1 MDSRWN
7 GRHVDI
13 TPHSIRLAAIAALL
27 LIALLGHSR
36 TAAASPEAVEFHIA
50 SGEAT
55 LTLNEFSRQ
64 TGLQLLFDFNL
75 VKGRITQAVDG
86 SYEPRDALRHMLE
99 NTGLAFAVVNERTLA
114 VKATRSASASGTAAP
129 PAPHRSPQQP
139 NSQTVAQGPG
149 SAETE
154 AGFPNRIE
162 TVRVTGTNL
171 RGEAPVGVN
180 VLEFDRAAIDLSGAP
195 TVADFLRTLPQV
207 FGGGPTQDTRVIGTE
222 AQTNSGFGTGVN
234 LRGLGARATLVLING
249 RRIAPGG
256 TAGAF
261 VDVDNIPLSAIKRI
275 EILPDSAS
283 ALYGADAVGGVVNFI
298 MQDDFTGAE
307 TTMSSGTGSQN
318 TLKNY
323 LISQTLGHQWD
334 EARGMLSLEF
344 YRRDALPAS
353 VRSYA
358 VSNLTPFGGSN
369 FDTNLSNP
377 GNLFANGVSYAIPKG
392 QDGTHLQPGS
402 LIPNTTNLA
411 DRFQGADIIPEQRRW
426 SLYTT
431 GRKSLGDSLSLFA
444 NVLLSSREA
453 TERTGGQMSAMAVPS
468 SNPFYVNPTG
478 GTDPVI
484 VYYNFGHDLGTDVVD
499 VRVDATNVTAG
510 VDFDAGGS
518 WKLSAYGGYA
528 RDKENQTQS
537 GVLDI
542 GALEA
547 ALADPNSATAFNPFG
562 DNAHNNPATL
572 KTLTTPY
579 RYRVDSR
586 LQMADLTADGPLWQL
601 PGGALKLA
609 LGIDRRNQYFAS
621 TIPASAI
628 SPQTSLRLS
637 RQTTAAFTELV
648 IPLFG
653 KENSRSG
660 LRRLEL
666 SGAARYEN
674 YSSFGH
680 ATTPKLGLLWSP
692 TTSLAFRSTWSKSL
706 RPPSLTDLN
715 ETLNIVVPQ
724 VLADPRSAAGQTVA
738 LVWAGNNASLR
749 EERAN
754 SWTVGM
760 DFNPESLQGLSVGLT
775 LFDIAFKDRIQ
786 DTAFAPDVLTNPRYS
801 GLVTLNPDPA
811 FVDSVCN
818 HSIFFLGSKSTCMA
832 LGAGAIVDLRVHNV
846 ETLRTRGIDFD
857 AKYEMQGRYGQLD
870 FVVDG
875 TYLLKFDLAE
885 GNGSPATELLNTQ
898 TNPINLRLKTTVA
911 WSGPRLGGSVSVNY
925 SNSYQDTA
933 SVPNVPVAAWTTI
946 DAQIRYRLGSG
957 DAGWLES
964 TQLELNA
971 LNLLNRDPPF
981 LNNQAVG
988 IGYDQENADPFGRII
1003 SLLIRKKW

>member
-7 GRHVDI
+7 GRQPGK
-13 TPHSIRLAAIAALL
+13 TSHSIQLAAIAALL
-27 LIALLGHSR
+27 LAAVLAHSR
-36 TAAASPEAVEFHIA
+36 ATAASPEVVEFHIA
-50 SGEAT
+50 AGDAT

-64 TGLQLLFDFNL
+64 AGLQLLFDFNV
-75 VKGRITQAVDG
+75 VKGRVTQAIDG

-99 NTGLAFAVVNERTLA
+99 KTGLHFDVVNERTLA
-114 VKATRSASASGTAAP
+114 VTPIRSASASGTATPSAP
-129 PAPHRSPQQP
+129 RRPPQKP

-154 AGFPNRIE
+154 VALAMPIE

-171 RGEAPVGVN
+171 RGEAPVGDN
-180 VLEFDRAAIDLSGAP
+180 VLEFDRQAIDQSGAT

-207 FGGGPTQDTRVIGTE
+207 FGGGPTQDTRVVGTE
-222 AQTNSGFGTGVN
+222 APTNSGFGTGVN

-256 TAGAF
+256 TAGEF
-261 VDVDNIPLSAIKRI
+261 VDVDNIPLSAIERV
-275 EILPDSAS
+275 EVLPDSAS
-283 ALYGADAVGGVVNFI
+283 ALYGADAVAGVVNFI
-298 MQDDFTGAE
+298 MRDHFTGAE
-307 TTMSSGTGSQN
+307 TTLSSGKGSQH

-323 LISQTLGHQWD
+323 LVSQTLGHQWD
-334 EARGMLSLEF
+334 EASGMLSLEF

-353 VRSYA
+353 TRSYA
-358 VSNLTPFGGSN
+358 VSNLSPFGGN
-369 FDTNLSNP
+369 DFDTNLTNP
-377 GNLFANGVSYAIPKG
+377 GNLVAGGVMYAIPGG
-392 QDGTHLQPGS
+392 QDGTHLSASS
-402 LIPNTTNLA
+402 LVPNTANLA
-411 DRFQGADIIPEQRRW
+411 DRFQNADIIPEQRRW

-431 GRKSLGDSLSLFA
+431 GRKTFGDSLSLFA

-484 VYYNFGHDLGTDVVD
+484 VYYNFGHDLGTDVTD

-510 VDFDAGGS
+510 LDFNAGGS

-528 RDKENQTQS
+528 REKENQTQS

-542 GALEA
+542 NALEA
-547 ALADPNSATAFNPFG
+547 ALADPNPATAFNPFG
-562 DNAHNNPATL
+562 DNVHNNPDTL

-579 RYRVDSR
+579 RYLVDSR
-586 LQMADLTADGPLWQL
+586 VEMADLTADGPLWQL
-601 PGGALKLA
+601 PGGAMKLA
-609 LGIDRRNQYFAS
+609 LGVDRRKQTFDTA
-621 TIPASAI
+621 IPASAF

-648 IPLFG
+648 VPLFG
-653 KENSRSG
+653 KDNSRPG
-660 LRRLEL
+660 MRRLEL

-674 YSSFGH
+674 YGSFGH
-680 ATTPKLGLLWSP
+680 ATTPKFGLLWSP
-692 TTSLAFRSTWSKSL
+692 AAGLALRSTWSKSL

-715 ETLNIVVPQ
+715 ETLNIVIPQ
-724 VLADPRSAAGQTVA
+724 LLVDPRSAAGQTVA

-760 DFNPESLQGLSVGLT
+760 DFNPENIQGLSVGLT
-775 LFDIAFKDRIQ
+775 LFDIAFKDRIEE
-786 DTAFAPDVLTNPRYS
+786 TAFSPDVLTNPRYS
-801 GLVTLNPDPA
+801 GLVTFNPDPA
-811 FVDSVCN
+811 FVDYICN
-818 HSIFFLGSKSTCMA
+818 HSIFFGGSKSTCMA

-857 AKYEMQGRYGQLD
+857 AKYEMQGRYGKLD
-870 FVVDG
+870 FAVDG
-875 TYLLKFDLAE
+875 TYLLKFDVAE
-885 GNGSPATELLNTQ
+885 GNGSPSAELLNTQ
-898 TNPINLRLKTTVA
+898 TNPINLRLKTSVA
-911 WSGPRLGGSVSVNY
+911 WSGVRLGGSVSVNY

-957 DAGWLES
+957 EASWLED
-964 TQLELNA
+964 TQVELNA
-971 LNLLNRDPPF
+971 LNLFNRDPPF

-988 IGYDQENADPFGRII
+988 IGYDQENADPYGRII